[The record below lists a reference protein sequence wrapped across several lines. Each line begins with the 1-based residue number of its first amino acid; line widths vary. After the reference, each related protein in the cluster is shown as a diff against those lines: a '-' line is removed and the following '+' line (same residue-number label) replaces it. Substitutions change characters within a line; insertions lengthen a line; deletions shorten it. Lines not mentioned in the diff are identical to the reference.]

1 MLFFSPLETPLKP
14 LEPDLQGSIQK
25 QLPFIQKIPR
35 MQDGKDN
42 NNILFFHFY
51 TCIFI
56 FMYLYGSNDVFEL
69 TVIHVCT

>member
-1 MLFFSPLETPLKP
+1 MLFFFPLETPLKP

-42 NNILFFHFY
+42 NNILFFTF
-51 TCIFI
+51 
-56 FMYLYGSNDVFEL
+56 
-69 TVIHVCT
+69 IHVFLFFCICMDQMMFLS

>member
-42 NNILFFHFY
+42 NNILFSLLYMYFY
-51 TCIFI
+51 F
-56 FMYLYGSNDVFEL
+56 SVF
-69 TVIHVCT
+69 VWIK